1 MKKKCPGAPG
11 YRLAPKP
18 AKPLFDAGHTVDS
31 PGITD
36 FLRTPKALSTGS
48 WLNIYLK
55 QGSHTH

>member
-1 MKKKCPGAPG
+1 MKKSAECRGAPG

-48 WLNIYLK
+48 WLNILF
-55 QGSHTH
+55 